1 MAVEVAMEEQQLAA
15 KIVKKVELVVEEL
28 KVMEVVKM
36 LALVKKRLTMCT

>member
-1 MAVEVAMEEQQLAA
+1 MAMEEEQLAA

-36 LALVKKRLTMCT
+36 LALVKKRLTMCI